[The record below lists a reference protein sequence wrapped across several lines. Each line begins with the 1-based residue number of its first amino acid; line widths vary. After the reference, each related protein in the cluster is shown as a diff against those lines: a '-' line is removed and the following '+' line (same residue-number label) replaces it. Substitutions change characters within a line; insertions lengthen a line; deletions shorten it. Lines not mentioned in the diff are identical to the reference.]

1 MIEGL
6 LRENQSNLLFALLS
20 AVSRDFDFSKL
31 GDASSKNFEDFSFEK
46 VEDVILSHVLQ
57 NLVNQQ
63 NVIEEVGTEEV
74 EPDEIQSPK
83 KE

>member
-6 LRENQSNLLFALLS
+6 LRENQSNLLFALLN

-31 GDASSKNFEDFSFEK
+31 GDTSSKNFEDFSFEK

-57 NLVNQQ
+57 NLVNQP
-63 NVIEEVGTEEV
+63 NMIEEVGTEEV
-74 EPDEIQSPK
+74 EPDEIQSLK